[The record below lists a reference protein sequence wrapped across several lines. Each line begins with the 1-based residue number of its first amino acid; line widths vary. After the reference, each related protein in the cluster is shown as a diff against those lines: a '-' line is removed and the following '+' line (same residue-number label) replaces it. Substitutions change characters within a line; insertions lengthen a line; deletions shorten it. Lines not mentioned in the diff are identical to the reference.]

1 MHGVDIGRMGIAM
14 DRVYVDVARDSG
26 KMVTAYQLIAL
37 CGRIYSQLSMRF
49 NRSPAV

>member
-14 DRVYVDVARDSG
+14 DGEYEDITRDGG

-49 NRSPAV
+49 NQSLAV